1 VSLTPRSFDR
11 LLEALDSDRER
22 AGQCYVQIRRKLVK
36 FFEWHGC
43 ACPDDLADRTIDRV
57 CRKVEEGQTI
67 RAAEPSAY
75 FHGVARNILREHW
88 VENRKEA
95 AMLRGFAPVADETA
109 RGQAQPAASESF
121 EADRRLRC
129 LQTCLQ
135 MLFPESRDLILR
147 YYEGPSEARIGN
159 RKALSELLGIPLNAL
174 RIRSYRLRARLES
187 CVEKCLKEKGGEMD
201 TDFSHK
207 KSREQN

>member
-22 AGQCYVQIRRKLVK
+22 AGQSYVQIRRKLVK

-43 ACPDDLADRTIDRV
+43 VCPDDLADRTIDRV
-57 CRKVEEGQTI
+57 CRKVEEGEAI

-95 AMLRGFAPVADETA
+95 AMLRGFAPLAEA
-109 RGQAQPAASESF
+109 ASGQALPAASESF
-121 EADRRLRC
+121 DADRRLRC
-129 LQTCLQ
+129 LQRCLQ
-135 MLFPESRDLILR
+135 TLFPESRDLILR

-187 CVEKCLKEKGGEMD
+187 CVEKCLKSKEEEMD

-207 KSREQN
+207 KTREQS